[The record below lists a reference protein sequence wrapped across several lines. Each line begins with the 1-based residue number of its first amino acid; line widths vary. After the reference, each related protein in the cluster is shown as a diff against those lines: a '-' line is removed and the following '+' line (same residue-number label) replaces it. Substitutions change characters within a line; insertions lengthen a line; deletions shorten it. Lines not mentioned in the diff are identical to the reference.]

1 MPPSPVKKVLFD
13 LPSPAI
19 FPHKAPRKSR
29 KDKES
34 PSFYTVVLS
43 PDGVPEESIH
53 YCKWAQL
60 KVGDRNICKAGVRL
74 KRSEKLEE
82 AAGYWAAQRPNELP
96 IFIYYE
102 PHSNK
107 GYSFDA
113 SSGVKTPWV
122 FVESTVAPSHEDFLV
137 MMRNNAHSL
146 ARSRN

>member
-1 MPPSPVKKVLFD
+1 MPPSSVNKLLFD

-19 FPHKAPRKSR
+19 FPHKAPKKSR
-29 KDKES
+29 TEKES

-60 KVGDRNICKAGVRL
+60 KVGDGVIL

-82 AAGYWAAQRPNELP
+82 AAGYWADQRPSELP

-122 FVESTVAPSHEDFLV
+122 MGETTVPVSREHLLALASTS
-137 MMRNNAHSL
+137 N
-146 ARSRN
+146 

>member
-1 MPPSPVKKVLFD
+1 MLKLAIELGFNNIVWAFSQHTMPPSPVKKLLFD
-13 LPSPAI
+13 FPSPAI
-19 FPHKAPRKSR
+19 FPHKAPKKSR
-29 KDKES
+29 TEKES

-60 KVGDRNICKAGVRL
+60 KVGDGVIL

-82 AAGYWAAQRPNELP
+82 AAGYWADQRPSELP

-107 GYSFDA
+107 GYSF
-113 SSGVKTPWV
+113 
-122 FVESTVAPSHEDFLV
+122 ELIRVAC
-137 MMRNNAHSL
+137 
-146 ARSRN
+146 

>member
-1 MPPSPVKKVLFD
+1 MLKLAIELGFNNIVWAFSQHTMPPSSVNKLLFD

-19 FPHKAPRKSR
+19 FPHKAPKKSR
-29 KDKES
+29 TEKES

-53 YCKWAQL
+53 YCKWVQL
-60 KVGDRNICKAGVRL
+60 KVGDGVIL

-82 AAGYWAAQRPNELP
+82 AAGYWADQRPSELP

-107 GYSFDA
+107 GYSF
-113 SSGVKTPWV
+113 
-122 FVESTVAPSHEDFLV
+122 ELIRVAC
-137 MMRNNAHSL
+137 
-146 ARSRN
+146 